1 MWPSTLDSN
10 PGQYIIIH
18 LSFMYIYLYYHHLC
32 FPSIFCIIYLSYLSI
47 TSLYT
52 VELQDIRTMHE
63 AKPVI
68 KGTYL
73 RIGALHIGVFHLKK
87 PSSVTVYLKQLSD
100 FNKFLIVVFSTINII
115 VYHHL
120 YRINS
125 HILSLFYT

>member
-1 MWPSTLDSN
+1 
-10 PGQYIIIH
+10 
-18 LSFMYIYLYYHHLC
+18 MYIYLYYHHLC
-32 FPSIFCIIYLSYLSI
+32 FPSNFLLSIISITKSIYHIYLSNLSI
-47 TSLYT
+47 TFLYT

-87 PSSVTVYLKQLSD
+87 PSNVTVYLKQLSD